1 MIDEVSQFISDDV
14 NKMLNLQTI
23 VEELSNKCFGNAFVI
38 VTSHIDIMAMTKDKK
53 YDFSKIQGR
62 FASKFYLSS
71 INMDEVLYK
80 RLLLKNEVYESRL
93 SDIYDDKKYF
103 LKNILKFDFISDLD
117 IVKMTK
123 KEFVSYQLRLLRD
136 VVYFMIKNNVI
147 SDEISKGERSI
158 INFFQRV
165 LVDFK
170 NYDINKVVP
179 FYMFYEPISD
189 FIDYNSDFCR
199 SLVV

>member
-117 IVKMTK
+117 
-123 KEFVSYQLRLLRD
+123 S
-136 VVYFMIKNNVI
+136 
-147 SDEISKGERSI
+147 
-158 INFFQRV
+158 
-165 LVDFK
+165 
-170 NYDINKVVP
+170 
-179 FYMFYEPISD
+179 
-189 FIDYNSDFCR
+189 
-199 SLVV
+199 